1 MATKKSKTGR
11 KIILFGVILIAL
23 GGVAAW
29 ALLAKREPV
38 ISVQTEKVGR
48 RTLTERVSGNGRI

>member
-29 ALLAKREPV
+29 ALLAKREDRK
-38 ISVQTEKVGR
+38 SVV
-48 RTLTERVSGNGRI
+48 